1 MESTYGDRLP
11 RCRADTLAE
20 IGEVIRTADED
31 GANVLVPAFAVG
43 RSQEILYLVGQ
54 HFAEWGL
61 QR

>member
-1 MESTYGDRLP
+1 
-11 RCRADTLAE
+11 
-20 IGEVIRTADED
+20 VIRTADED